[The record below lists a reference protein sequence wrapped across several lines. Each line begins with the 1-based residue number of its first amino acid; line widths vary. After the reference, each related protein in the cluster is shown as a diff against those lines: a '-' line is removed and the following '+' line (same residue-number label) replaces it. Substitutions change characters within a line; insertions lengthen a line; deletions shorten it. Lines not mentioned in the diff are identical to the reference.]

1 MSAKQETNMEKL
13 NRHRA
18 DLARCY
24 ATREKL
30 NERIARL
37 EERVNQEENQEYLQ
51 IVHSTN
57 ISLDDL
63 RLMMQG
69 RTLHAVP
76 TKMKEAI
83 DNEEEQEQTNAEDD
97 EEFSILARGVIEKVS
112 SMTDQAFREMSH
124 DLIPDFDKD
133 E

>member
-1 MSAKQETNMEKL
+1 MSAKQQTNMEKL

-24 ATREKL
+24 ASRDKL

-37 EERVNQEENQEYLQ
+37 EERVTQEENQEYLM
-51 IVHSTN
+51 IVHSAN

-69 RTLHAVP
+69 RRLPPVP
-76 TKMKEAI
+76 TKMKETK
-83 DNEEEQEQTNAEDD
+83 DNEKEQEQTNLE
-97 EEFSILARGVIEKVS
+97 
-112 SMTDQAFREMSH
+112 
-124 DLIPDFDKD
+124 
-133 E
+133 

>member
-1 MSAKQETNMEKL
+1 MSAKQETNMERL

-18 DLARCY
+18 ELARCY

-51 IVHSTN
+51 IVHSAN

-69 RTLHAVP
+69 RTLPAVP
-76 TKMKEAI
+76 KKMKEA
-83 DNEEEQEQTNAEDD
+83 NENEKEQEQTNLE
-97 EEFSILARGVIEKVS
+97 
-112 SMTDQAFREMSH
+112 
-124 DLIPDFDKD
+124 
-133 E
+133 

>member
-24 ATREKL
+24 ATRDKL
-30 NERIARL
+30 NERISRL

-51 IVHSTN
+51 IVHSAN

-63 RLMMQG
+63 RVLMQG
-69 RTLHAVP
+69 RKQEASLTSLPVVN
-76 TKMKEAI
+76 TNMKETEE
-83 DNEEEQEQTNAEDD
+83 NED
-97 EEFSILARGVIEKVS
+97 ENE
-112 SMTDQAFREMSH
+112 
-124 DLIPDFDKD
+124 
-133 E
+133 

>member
-1 MSAKQETNMEKL
+1 MSAKQETNMERL

-51 IVHSTN
+51 IVHSAN

-69 RTLHAVP
+69 RTLPAVP
-76 TKMKEAI
+76 KKMEEAN
-83 DNEEEQEQTNAEDD
+83 DNEKEQEQTNLE
-97 EEFSILARGVIEKVS
+97 
-112 SMTDQAFREMSH
+112 
-124 DLIPDFDKD
+124 
-133 E
+133 

>member
-1 MSAKQETNMEKL
+1 MEKL

-51 IVHSTN
+51 IVHSAN

-69 RTLHAVP
+69 RTLPAVP
-76 TKMKEAI
+76 KKIKEAN
-83 DNEEEQEQTNAEDD
+83 DNEKEQEQTNLE
-97 EEFSILARGVIEKVS
+97 
-112 SMTDQAFREMSH
+112 
-124 DLIPDFDKD
+124 
-133 E
+133 

>member
-24 ATREKL
+24 TTREKL

-51 IVHSTN
+51 IVHSAN

-69 RTLHAVP
+69 RMLPAVP
-76 TKMKEAI
+76 KKKKEAN
-83 DNEEEQEQTNAEDD
+83 DNEKEQEQTNLE
-97 EEFSILARGVIEKVS
+97 
-112 SMTDQAFREMSH
+112 
-124 DLIPDFDKD
+124 
-133 E
+133 

>member
-1 MSAKQETNMEKL
+1 MSAQQETNMEKL

-51 IVHSTN
+51 IVHSAN

-69 RTLHAVP
+69 RTLPAVP
-76 TKMKEAI
+76 KKMKEAN
-83 DNEEEQEQTNAEDD
+83 DNEKEQEQTNLE
-97 EEFSILARGVIEKVS
+97 
-112 SMTDQAFREMSH
+112 
-124 DLIPDFDKD
+124 
-133 E
+133 

>member
-18 DLARCY
+18 ELARCY

-51 IVHSTN
+51 IVHSAN

-69 RTLHAVP
+69 RTLPAVP

-83 DNEEEQEQTNAEDD
+83 DNEEEQEQTNLE
-97 EEFSILARGVIEKVS
+97 
-112 SMTDQAFREMSH
+112 
-124 DLIPDFDKD
+124 
-133 E
+133 

>member
-1 MSAKQETNMEKL
+1 MSAKQETNMERL

-51 IVHSTN
+51 IVHSAN

-69 RTLHAVP
+69 RTLPAVP
-76 TKMKEAI
+76 KKMKEA
-83 DNEEEQEQTNAEDD
+83 NENEKEQEQTNLE
-97 EEFSILARGVIEKVS
+97 
-112 SMTDQAFREMSH
+112 
-124 DLIPDFDKD
+124 
-133 E
+133 

>member
-18 DLARCY
+18 ELARCY

-51 IVHSTN
+51 IVHSAN

-69 RTLHAVP
+69 RTLPAVP
-76 TKMKEAI
+76 KKMKEAN
-83 DNEEEQEQTNAEDD
+83 DNAKEQEQTNLE
-97 EEFSILARGVIEKVS
+97 
-112 SMTDQAFREMSH
+112 
-124 DLIPDFDKD
+124 
-133 E
+133 

>member
-18 DLARCY
+18 ELARCY

-51 IVHSTN
+51 IVHSAN

-69 RTLHAVP
+69 RTLPAVP
-76 TKMKEAI
+76 KKMKEAN
-83 DNEEEQEQTNAEDD
+83 DNEKGQEQTNLE
-97 EEFSILARGVIEKVS
+97 
-112 SMTDQAFREMSH
+112 
-124 DLIPDFDKD
+124 
-133 E
+133 

>member
-1 MSAKQETNMEKL
+1 MSAKQETNMERL

-51 IVHSTN
+51 IVHSAN

-69 RTLHAVP
+69 RTLPAVP
-76 TKMKEAI
+76 TKMKEAN
-83 DNEEEQEQTNAEDD
+83 DNEKEQKQTNLE
-97 EEFSILARGVIEKVS
+97 
-112 SMTDQAFREMSH
+112 
-124 DLIPDFDKD
+124 
-133 E
+133 

>member
-1 MSAKQETNMEKL
+1 MEKL

-18 DLARCY
+18 ELARCY

-51 IVHSTN
+51 IVHSAN

-69 RTLHAVP
+69 RTMPAVP
-76 TKMKEAI
+76 KKMKEAN
-83 DNEEEQEQTNAEDD
+83 DNEKEQEQTNLE
-97 EEFSILARGVIEKVS
+97 
-112 SMTDQAFREMSH
+112 
-124 DLIPDFDKD
+124 
-133 E
+133 

>member
-1 MSAKQETNMEKL
+1 MEKL

-18 DLARCY
+18 ELARCY

-51 IVHSTN
+51 IVHSAN

-69 RTLHAVP
+69 RTLPAVP
-76 TKMKEAI
+76 KKMKEAN
-83 DNEEEQEQTNAEDD
+83 DNEKEQEQTNLE
-97 EEFSILARGVIEKVS
+97 
-112 SMTDQAFREMSH
+112 
-124 DLIPDFDKD
+124 
-133 E
+133 

>member
-1 MSAKQETNMEKL
+1 MSAKQETNMERL

-51 IVHSTN
+51 IVHSAN

-69 RTLHAVP
+69 RTLPAVP
-76 TKMKEAI
+76 KKMKEAN
-83 DNEEEQEQTNAEDD
+83 DNEKKQEQTNLE
-97 EEFSILARGVIEKVS
+97 
-112 SMTDQAFREMSH
+112 
-124 DLIPDFDKD
+124 
-133 E
+133 

>member
-1 MSAKQETNMEKL
+1 MEKL

-51 IVHSTN
+51 IVHSAN

-69 RTLHAVP
+69 RTLPAVP
-76 TKMKEAI
+76 KKMKEAN
-83 DNEEEQEQTNAEDD
+83 DNEKEQEQTNLE
-97 EEFSILARGVIEKVS
+97 
-112 SMTDQAFREMSH
+112 
-124 DLIPDFDKD
+124 
-133 E
+133 

>member
-1 MSAKQETNMEKL
+1 MSTKQETNMERL

-18 DLARCY
+18 ELARCY
-24 ATREKL
+24 VTREKL

-51 IVHSTN
+51 IVHSAN

-69 RTLHAVP
+69 RTLPAVP

-83 DNEEEQEQTNAEDD
+83 DNEEEQGQTNLE
-97 EEFSILARGVIEKVS
+97 
-112 SMTDQAFREMSH
+112 
-124 DLIPDFDKD
+124 
-133 E
+133 

>member
-24 ATREKL
+24 ASRDKL

-37 EERVNQEENQEYLQ
+37 EERVTQEENQEYLQ
-51 IVHSTN
+51 IVHSAA

-63 RLMMQG
+63 RLLMQG
-69 RTLHAVP
+69 RMSEKTSLP
-76 TKMKEAI
+76 TDNLNMKET
-83 DNEEEQEQTNAEDD
+83 DETDENEQEE
-97 EEFSILARGVIEKVS
+97 R
-112 SMTDQAFREMSH
+112 
-124 DLIPDFDKD
+124 
-133 E
+133 

>member
-1 MSAKQETNMEKL
+1 MSAKQETNMERL

-30 NERIARL
+30 NERIALL

-51 IVHSTN
+51 IVHSAN

-69 RTLHAVP
+69 RMLPAVP
-76 TKMKEAI
+76 KKKKEAN
-83 DNEEEQEQTNAEDD
+83 DNEKEQEQTNLE
-97 EEFSILARGVIEKVS
+97 
-112 SMTDQAFREMSH
+112 
-124 DLIPDFDKD
+124 
-133 E
+133 

>member
-1 MSAKQETNMEKL
+1 MSAKQETNMERL

-51 IVHSTN
+51 IVHSAN

-69 RTLHAVP
+69 RTLPAVP
-76 TKMKEAI
+76 KKMKEAN
-83 DNEEEQEQTNAEDD
+83 DNEKEQEQTNLE
-97 EEFSILARGVIEKVS
+97 
-112 SMTDQAFREMSH
+112 
-124 DLIPDFDKD
+124 
-133 E
+133 

>member
-1 MSAKQETNMEKL
+1 MEKL

-51 IVHSTN
+51 IVHSAN

-69 RTLHAVP
+69 RTLPAVLK
-76 TKMKEAI
+76 KMKEAN
-83 DNEEEQEQTNAEDD
+83 DNEKEQEQTNLE
-97 EEFSILARGVIEKVS
+97 
-112 SMTDQAFREMSH
+112 
-124 DLIPDFDKD
+124 
-133 E
+133 

>member
-1 MSAKQETNMEKL
+1 MSAKQETNMERL

-18 DLARCY
+18 ELARCY

-51 IVHSTN
+51 IVHSAN

-69 RTLHAVP
+69 RTLPAVP

-83 DNEEEQEQTNAEDD
+83 DNEEEHEQTNLE
-97 EEFSILARGVIEKVS
+97 
-112 SMTDQAFREMSH
+112 
-124 DLIPDFDKD
+124 
-133 E
+133 

>member
-1 MSAKQETNMEKL
+1 MEKL

-18 DLARCY
+18 ELARCY

-51 IVHSTN
+51 IVHSAA

-63 RLMMQG
+63 RLLMQG
-69 RTLHAVP
+69 RT
-76 TKMKEAI
+76 
-83 DNEEEQEQTNAEDD
+83 
-97 EEFSILARGVIEKVS
+97 REKVS
-112 SMTDQAFREMSH
+112 QPADNLNMKETDET
-124 DLIPDFDKD
+124 D
-133 E
+133 ENQ

>member
-18 DLARCY
+18 ELVRCY
-24 ATREKL
+24 ATRDKL

-51 IVHSTN
+51 IVHSAN

-69 RTLHAVP
+69 RTLPAVP
-76 TKMKEAI
+76 KKMKEAN
-83 DNEEEQEQTNAEDD
+83 DNEKEQEQTNLE
-97 EEFSILARGVIEKVS
+97 
-112 SMTDQAFREMSH
+112 
-124 DLIPDFDKD
+124 
-133 E
+133 

>member
-18 DLARCY
+18 ELARCY

-51 IVHSTN
+51 IVHSAN

-63 RLMMQG
+63 RLMLQG
-69 RTLHAVP
+69 RTLPAVP
-76 TKMKEAI
+76 KKMKEAN
-83 DNEEEQEQTNAEDD
+83 DNEKEQEQTNLE
-97 EEFSILARGVIEKVS
+97 
-112 SMTDQAFREMSH
+112 
-124 DLIPDFDKD
+124 
-133 E
+133 

>member
-18 DLARCY
+18 ELARCY

-37 EERVNQEENQEYLQ
+37 EERVNREENQECLQ
-51 IVHSTN
+51 IVHSAN

-69 RTLHAVP
+69 RTLPAVP
-76 TKMKEAI
+76 KKIKEAN
-83 DNEEEQEQTNAEDD
+83 DNEKEQEQTNLE
-97 EEFSILARGVIEKVS
+97 
-112 SMTDQAFREMSH
+112 
-124 DLIPDFDKD
+124 
-133 E
+133 

>member
-1 MSAKQETNMEKL
+1 MSAKQETNMERL

-51 IVHSTN
+51 IVHSAN

-69 RTLHAVP
+69 RTLPAVP
-76 TKMKEAI
+76 KKMKEAN
-83 DNEEEQEQTNAEDD
+83 DNEKKQEKTNLE
-97 EEFSILARGVIEKVS
+97 
-112 SMTDQAFREMSH
+112 
-124 DLIPDFDKD
+124 
-133 E
+133 

>member
-51 IVHSTN
+51 IVHSAN

-69 RTLHAVP
+69 RTLPAVP
-76 TKMKEAI
+76 KKMKEAN
-83 DNEEEQEQTNAEDD
+83 DNEKEQEQTNLE
-97 EEFSILARGVIEKVS
+97 
-112 SMTDQAFREMSH
+112 
-124 DLIPDFDKD
+124 
-133 E
+133 

>member
-30 NERIARL
+30 NERISRL

-51 IVHSTN
+51 IVHSAA

-63 RLMMQG
+63 RTLMQDRAREKESAPLSG
-69 RTLHAVP
+69 ASIN
-76 TKMKEAI
+76 MKEE
-83 DNEEEQEQTNAEDD
+83 DENKDEEE
-97 EEFSILARGVIEKVS
+97 
-112 SMTDQAFREMSH
+112 
-124 DLIPDFDKD
+124 
-133 E
+133 

>member
-1 MSAKQETNMEKL
+1 MSAKLETNMEKL

-24 ATREKL
+24 ASRDKL

-37 EERVNQEENQEYLQ
+37 EERVTQEENQEYLL
-51 IVHSTN
+51 IVHSAA

-69 RTLHAVP
+69 RTLPAVP
-76 TKMKEAI
+76 KKMKEAN
-83 DNEEEQEQTNAEDD
+83 DNEKEQEQTNLE
-97 EEFSILARGVIEKVS
+97 
-112 SMTDQAFREMSH
+112 
-124 DLIPDFDKD
+124 
-133 E
+133 

>member
-51 IVHSTN
+51 IVHSAN

-69 RTLHAVP
+69 RTLPAVP
-76 TKMKEAI
+76 KKKKEAN
-83 DNEEEQEQTNAEDD
+83 DNEKEQEQTNLE
-97 EEFSILARGVIEKVS
+97 
-112 SMTDQAFREMSH
+112 
-124 DLIPDFDKD
+124 
-133 E
+133 